1 MAKAYVTELT
11 ALATRVSTATQIAQM
26 PPVAEQTVTF
36 TTTTQSS
43 AFNVATRFIR
53 VHTDAI
59 CSISIGS
66 NPTATT
72 STMRMAADTVEYF
85 GVTAGDK
92 IAFVTNT

>member
-1 MAKAYVTELT
+1 MAKAYVTEFT
-11 ALATRVSTATQIAQM
+11 ALATRVTDAPIAQA

-43 AFNVATRFIR
+43 AFNAATRFIR
-53 VHTDAI
+53 VHTDSI
-59 CSISIGS
+59 CSIAIGS

-72 STMRMAADTVEYF
+72 STMRMPADTIEYF